1 MNVKKNYHWF
11 SFILLL
17 CTTFITPSDSIR
29 SYIFGLMFTAGIFV
43 SECMN
48 RRRDEN
54 KDNVLLVVSSVVG
67 IDKAVENIKYNSPVK
82 NNEEI
87 EEDI

>member
-17 CTTFITPSDSIR
+17 CTTFITPSDNIR
-29 SYIFGLMFTAGIFV
+29 GYIFGLMFTAGIFI

-54 KDNVLLVVSSVVG
+54 KDDILLLVSSVVG
-67 IDKAVENIKYNSPVK
+67 IDKAVENIKYGSTVK
-82 NNEEI
+82 SNEPI
-87 EEDI
+87 KEDI

>member
-17 CTTFITPSDSIR
+17 CTTFITPSYSTR
-29 SYIFGLMFTAGIFV
+29 GYIFGLLFTAGIFI

-54 KDNVLLVVSSVVG
+54 KDDILLLVSSVVG
-67 IDKAVENIKYNSPVK
+67 IDKAVENITYNSNVK
-82 NNEEI
+82 NNETI
-87 EEDI
+87 KEEN

>member
-11 SFILLL
+11 SFMLLVV
-17 CTTFITPSDSIR
+17 TTFITPSDNIR
-29 SYIFGLMFTAGIFV
+29 GYIFGLLFTAGIFI

-54 KDNVLLVVSSVVG
+54 KDDALLMVSSIVG
-67 IDKAVENIKYNSPVK
+67 IDKAVENIKYGSTIK
-82 NNEEI
+82 NTEEMK
-87 EEDI
+87 EDI